1 MFSAVAR
8 LGSVAAAAQEINL
21 TPSALSHAL
30 RGLETEIGC
39 RLFEREGKRMILN
52 PAGEELLA
60 RVQEPMLALVS
71 AADAVRQLGKWGQTR
86 LRIGAAATI
95 CHLLLPPVIR
105 ELKKLHPGLRLQIE
119 SGDMPELLEAVRAR
133 RIDIAVGVAP
143 EPERG
148 LEMRTL
154 FEDEMLLVF
163 APSHPWAAGRPIS
176 QDDLRSQ
183 PLILYQRRSL
193 TSGAV
198 DDYFRQLKIS
208 PSAVMEIGSIS
219 AIKEM
224 VKLGLGVSVLSP
236 WAAERELVRGHL
248 KMRPLGARPLRRRWV
263 MAHLT
268 THKPGLAEETF
279 CRLCRSHS
287 ASLPR
292 DRKDLPERGRVP

>member
-1 MFSAVAR
+1 
-8 LGSVAAAAQEINL
+8 
-21 TPSALSHAL
+21 
-30 RGLETEIGC
+30 
-39 RLFEREGKRMILN
+39 
-52 PAGEELLA
+52 
-60 RVQEPMLALVS
+60 
-71 AADAVRQLGKWGQTR
+71 
-86 LRIGAAATI
+86 
-95 CHLLLPPVIR
+95 
-105 ELKKLHPGLRLQIE
+105 
-119 SGDMPELLEAVRAR
+119 
-133 RIDIAVGVAP
+133 
-143 EPERG
+143 
-148 LEMRTL
+148 
-154 FEDEMLLVF
+154 
-163 APSHPWAAGRPIS
+163 
-176 QDDLRSQ
+176 LRSQ